1 MEGVLQKA
9 PHSTIN
15 TPSIKEV
22 DARDSE
28 IDSTITQEVTEVL
41 SKLLSGKVTGVDE
54 ICPEDLKSLDVV
66 ELSWLTGLCSMA
78 QWSGTVPLE
87 WQTGVV
93 VLVFKKGP

>member
-28 IDSTITQEVTEVL
+28 KKSQRYL
-41 SKLLSGKVTGVDE
+41 ASLLSGKVTGVDE
-54 ICPEDLKSLDVV
+54 ICLEDLKSLDVV